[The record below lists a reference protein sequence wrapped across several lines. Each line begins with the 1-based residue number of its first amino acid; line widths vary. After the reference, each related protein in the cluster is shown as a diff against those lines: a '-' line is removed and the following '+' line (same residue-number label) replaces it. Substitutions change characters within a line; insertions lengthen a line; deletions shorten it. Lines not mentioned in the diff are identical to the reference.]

1 MSKKRCINVQKEM
14 LESEVISV
22 NKHTLSSV
30 MQYTVKVQS
39 CALGTEQTLE
49 KLNNYYWMLHGL
61 ILGTFYLCFS
71 QNDKLFFYVS

>member
-30 MQYTVKVQS
+30 MRYTVKVQS

-49 KLNNYYWMLHGL
+49 KLNNYY
-61 ILGTFYLCFS
+61 
-71 QNDKLFFYVS
+71 